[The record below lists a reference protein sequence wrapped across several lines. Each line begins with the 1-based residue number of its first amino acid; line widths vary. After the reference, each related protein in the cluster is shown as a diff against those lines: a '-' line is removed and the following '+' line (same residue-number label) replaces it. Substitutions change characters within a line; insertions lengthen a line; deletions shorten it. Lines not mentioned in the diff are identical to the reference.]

1 MIDIKPQGLKIIVK
15 VLPKK
20 EEVYSSGIVMPETA
34 NADLREAEIVAIG
47 SGLDGVLKR
56 GDIVLYPNGKG
67 VVQRI
72 DGEWYLWLDATPEL
86 EQVWGVV
93 SK

>member
-1 MIDIKPQGLKIIVK
+1 MNIKPQGLKLIVK

-20 EEVYSSGIVMPETA
+20 EEKFDSGIVMPETA
-34 NADLREAEIVAIG
+34 NADLREAEIVAVG
-47 SGLDGVLKR
+47 EGLVGKVNE

-67 VVQRI
+67 VIQRI